1 MKRRTMKRSGKA
13 RRSKARRSK
22 VRRSRKGR
30 LGKGRK
36 RIPMTRERSKSLKA
50 RRKTYRKRIKRN
62 TMGCRGKGPASCRGK
77 AGCKYTKG
85 KKRNFCRR
93 SKNAKKTL
101 SK

>member
-1 MKRRTMKRSGKA
+1 MARRTMKRSGNG
-13 RRSKARRSK
+13 RRSK

-36 RIPMTRERSKSLKA
+36 RIPMTRERGKSLKA

-62 TMGCRGKGPASCRGK
+62 AAGCRGKRPASCRGK